1 MFPTHSVPA
10 MQGKYKAEGR
20 PLSAPA
26 LPVPAASGRLL
37 QLHIPRSH
45 VETEPEHILT
55 VCTHTQIHKCP
66 GTEVNTERKLCL
78 YQHPH
83 AHP

>member
-1 MFPTHSVPA
+1 MFPTHRVPD

-26 LPVPAASGRLL
+26 LPVPAAGRRLL

-45 VETEPEHILT
+45 VETEPEHILP
-55 VCTHTQIHKCP
+55 VRTHT
-66 GTEVNTERKLCL
+66 NT
-78 YQHPH
+78 
-83 AHP
+83 